1 MRAALSVVLSVLLAL
16 LPVMTTAAPST
27 GVVQG
32 TVTISG
38 QPVDGVEVALV
49 DIASGAIHRA
59 KSAKGGTFKVSV
71 PAGQYVVANRSTAG
85 LAIGHAP
92 AVLAVEGGKV
102 ASTQIDLVALSVP
115 LPQPPPP
122 QVPPSPA
129 PAGALEVAFDP
140 VITCI
145 VAGEH
150 PIIDTVVRPPEKL
163 ARARLYFK
171 SGASN
176 EWYYGEGTHLTPAA
190 VKEAEAAGAPARES
204 TPPEGVVRF
213 WLPKPTVRATPIT
226 MNVLVTTPD
235 LIESRTPDLV
245 VKVVEKESD
254 CEGKVAPFGIPP
266 EGLTF
271 FSATTGAAVSAAVL
285 GAGGL
290 VLGVGAIV
298 ALIALVGATAVVAAT
313 RGTPEPATAPTT
325 APTPPPPVGTPTPA
339 VDVCAVPGA
348 CPAGDECRVV
358 AGRPVCIPPPTPTP
372 SALPPCECP
381 TPGITCTIGP
391 PNPFSP
397 SPSPCAP

>member
-1 MRAALSVVLSVLLAL
+1 MRAALAILLSVLVAL
-16 LPVMTTAAPST
+16 SPVMATAAPST

-32 TVTISG
+32 TVTVG
-38 QPVDGVEVALV
+38 GKPLDGVEIALV
-49 DIASGAIHRA
+49 DINSGAIHRA
-59 KSAKGGTFKVSV
+59 KSARGGAFKLSLPV
-71 PAGQYVVANRSTAG
+71 GQYAVANRSSAG

-92 AVLAVEGGKV
+92 TVVAVEGGKV
-102 ASTQIDLVALSVP
+102 ASAQIDLVALAVP

-122 QVPPSPA
+122 PQAPA

-150 PIIDTVVRPPEKL
+150 PIIDAIVRPPEKL

-204 TPPEGVVRF
+204 TPVEGIVRWF
-213 WLPKPTVRATPIT
+213 LPKPTLKASPIT
-226 MNVLVTTPD
+226 MYGVVTNADLV
-235 LIESRTPDLV
+235 ESRTPDLV
-245 VKVVEKESD
+245 VRVVEKESD
-254 CEGKVAPFGIPP
+254 CDGKVAPFWIPP

-271 FSATTGAAVSAAVL
+271 FSATTGAAVSGAVL
-285 GAGGL
+285 GAGG
-290 VLGVGAIV
+290 VLLGAGAIALIVLAGGAIV
-298 ALIALVGATAVVAAT
+298 TAAAVG
-313 RGTPEPATAPTT
+313 GGGPPTST
-325 APTPPPPVGTPTPA
+325 VSQPPPPPPPPVTTPVPPA
-339 VDVCAVPGA
+339 DVCGPGV
-348 CPAGDECRVV
+348 CPSGDECRVV
-358 AGRPVCIPPPTPTP
+358 GGRPVCIPAPTPTP
-372 SALPPCECP
+372 SALPACECP